1 MSPYERFVKDFA
13 LEGARSFVSPRAL
26 PWHTLRMLPL
36 ALIGDRWSARFRCFA
51 ANGATTMTTG
61 SDLSAPLES
70 LVGSGTIF
78 RGDVEFS
85 GVLRVEGKVV
95 GGVCGAG
102 PGVTRLWIEGDAS
115 VEGDVRVD
123 QAYIDGL
130 VLGSVR
136 SLGFLEL
143 GPNARILGNVYYSHL
158 EIQLGA
164 TVGGQLVHE
173 ESAAANV
180 VSLKQVSAVFGTSD
194 AGDHNP

>member
-1 MSPYERFVKDFA
+1 
-13 LEGARSFVSPRAL
+13 
-26 PWHTLRMLPL
+26 
-36 ALIGDRWSARFRCFA
+36 
-51 ANGATTMTTG
+51 MTTS

-85 GVLRVEGKVV
+85 GVLRVEGKVI
-95 GGVCGAG
+95 GGVWGTG
-102 PGVTRLWIEGDAS
+102 PGVTRLWIEDDAS
-115 VEGDVRVD
+115 IEGDVRVD

-143 GPNARILGNVYYSHL
+143 GPNARILGNVYYAHL

-164 TVGGQLVHE
+164 SVGGQLVHE
-173 ESAAANV
+173 ESGSANV
-180 VSLKQVSAVFGTSD
+180 VSLKQASPGSGPLILD
-194 AGDHNP
+194 DPLRGS

>member
-1 MSPYERFVKDFA
+1 
-13 LEGARSFVSPRAL
+13 
-26 PWHTLRMLPL
+26 
-36 ALIGDRWSARFRCFA
+36 
-51 ANGATTMTTG
+51 MTTSG
-61 SDLSAPLES
+61 SVSAPLES

-95 GGVCGAG
+95 GGVLGTGA
-102 PGVTRLWIEGDAS
+102 GVTRLWVEDDAS

-123 QAYIDGL
+123 QAYINGL
-130 VLGSVR
+130 VAGSVR

-173 ESAAANV
+173 DNGAANV
-180 VSLKQVSAVFGTSD
+180 VSFKQVSVSPVSIDEGA
-194 AGDHNP
+194 